1 MFMRDTVIVVVFV
14 GVFFVLGVGAAVAY
28 LYFYEAPDV
37 SALRSA
43 ALPQTTILYDR
54 TGEQVLYELY
64 GEENRKII
72 PHEEIPDVMRIAT
85 IAAED
90 TEFYRHWGVDPLA
103 VLRAAREN
111 FRAGGIE
118 EGGSTITMQLVRN
131 LYLSREKTIER
142 KVTEAIL
149 ALKLE
154 QSHTKN
160 EILDWYLN
168 TVPYGSNAYGVEAAA
183 EVFFGKDAGELAL
196 DEAAFLAALPKATT
210 YYSPYG
216 ENADEL
222 AGRQRRILDR
232 MRELD
237 MISEAKHRAAI
248 ETDTFAK
255 LVPNRDKILA
265 PHFVFHVLSE
275 LEREYGE
282 DVLRVGGLRVTTTLD
297 MDMQAKA
304 EEVVRDGAFA
314 NASSYNAEN
323 AALTAVDPKTGEIL
337 AMAGSRDY
345 FDADIDGEVNVA
357 TRPRQPG
364 SAFKPIAYA
373 KALELGL
380 EPYSLIYDVPTSF
393 GPDGT
398 GGEYRPGNYGG
409 SFFGLVSLREA
420 LAMSLNIPAV
430 KTLYIAGLD
439 NTIELAERLGMT
451 TLTDRDRYGLSLVL
465 GGGEVTLLDLTSAFG
480 VFAND
485 GMRHATT
492 GVLDIR
498 GASGNALET
507 SEEMPER
514 AIDANIARKINDMLS
529 DNEARTPVFG
539 PSSSLQIPGTDV
551 AAKTGTTQAY
561 RDGWTVGYTPEIAV
575 GVWAGNNDN
584 RPMRAGAAGVFVA
597 APMWNEYMR
606 YAIGRFQPSEF
617 LSYEEGERPDIPMV
631 GGRNAG
637 VETLYYDQN
646 SGDRISENEASSK
659 DEEDVRVKVVGPS
672 HSLLYYV
679 NQANLD
685 GAPDYDPEMIRRWD
699 RAIGREE

>member
-1 MFMRDTVIVVVFV
+1 
-14 GVFFVLGVGAAVAY
+14 
-28 LYFYEAPDV
+28 
-37 SALRSA
+37 
-43 ALPQTTILYDR
+43 
-54 TGEQVLYELY
+54 
-64 GEENRKII
+64 
-72 PHEEIPDVMRIAT
+72 
-85 IAAED
+85 
-90 TEFYRHWGVDPLA
+90 
-103 VLRAAREN
+103 
-111 FRAGGIE
+111 
-118 EGGSTITMQLVRN
+118 
-131 LYLSREKTIER
+131 
-142 KVTEAIL
+142 
-149 ALKLE
+149 
-154 QSHTKN
+154 
-160 EILDWYLN
+160 
-168 TVPYGSNAYGVEAAA
+168 
-183 EVFFGKDAGELAL
+183 
-196 DEAAFLAALPKATT
+196 
-210 YYSPYG
+210 
-216 ENADEL
+216 
-222 AGRQRRILDR
+222 
-232 MRELD
+232 
-237 MISEAKHRAAI
+237 
-248 ETDTFAK
+248 
-255 LVPNRDKILA
+255 
-265 PHFVFHVLSE
+265 
-275 LEREYGE
+275 
-282 DVLRVGGLRVTTTLD
+282 
-297 MDMQAKA
+297 
-304 EEVVRDGAFA
+304 
-314 NASSYNAEN
+314 
-323 AALTAVDPKTGEIL
+323 
-337 AMAGSRDY
+337 
-345 FDADIDGEVNVA
+345 
-357 TRPRQPG
+357 
-364 SAFKPIAYA
+364 
-373 KALELGL
+373 
-380 EPYSLIYDVPTSF
+380 
-393 GPDGT
+393 
-398 GGEYRPGNYGG
+398 
-409 SFFGLVSLREA
+409 
-420 LAMSLNIPAV
+420 MSLNIPAV